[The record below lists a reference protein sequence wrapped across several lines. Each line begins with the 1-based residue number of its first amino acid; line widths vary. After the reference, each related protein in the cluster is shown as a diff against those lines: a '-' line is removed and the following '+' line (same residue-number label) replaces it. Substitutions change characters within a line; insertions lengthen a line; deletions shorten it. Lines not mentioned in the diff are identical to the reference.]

1 MLQAENLE
9 RTERL
14 RLLQTIGIELER
26 DFELASRFEVF
37 EPRYDVAQLRAIAN
51 TSNPVL
57 AAARADEKA
66 ANASS
71 RAAKTSY
78 LPSLNL
84 NAGWSGYIRRADS
97 HDYVM
102 DQALGR
108 ALSQAENEIENC
120 QFLNDLSGRLTS
132 PLPGYPV
139 NDCTAEFTLTPTRQ
153 SEIRAGA
160 LAENNR
166 FPFDYDPNPFGMSL
180 SVSLPIIDGFTRERN
195 VHQAR
200 VQAEDAEHRRRAEEL
215 NQRAEVTT
223 NMLALETAWR
233 RVTLEERNS
242 VTATE
247 QLQLAQERYRLGAG
261 SILEL
266 TQAQETKIRADFAQ
280 LDAVYTFHETLAALE
295 AAVGIPLREMTNAAG
310 DLEVPSSRER

>member
-1 MLQAENLE
+1 
-9 RTERL
+9 
-14 RLLQTIGIELER
+14 
-26 DFELASRFEVF
+26 
-37 EPRYDVAQLRAIAN
+37 
-51 TSNPVL
+51 
-57 AAARADEKA
+57 
-66 ANASS
+66 
-71 RAAKTSY
+71 
-78 LPSLNL
+78 
-84 NAGWSGYIRRADS
+84 
-97 HDYVM
+97 
-102 DQALGR
+102 
-108 ALSQAENEIENC
+108 
-120 QFLNDLSGRLTS
+120 
-132 PLPGYPV
+132 
-139 NDCTAEFTLTPTRQ
+139 
-153 SEIRAGA
+153 
-160 LAENNR
+160 
-166 FPFDYDPNPFGMSL
+166 
-180 SVSLPIIDGFTRERN
+180 VSLPIIDGFTRERN

-200 VQAEDAEHRRRAEEL
+200 VQAEDAEHRRRAQEL

-280 LDAVYTFHETLAALE
+280 LDAVYSFHETLAALE